1 MFLPEC
7 YSATEEA
14 EELGFP
20 LASFLGKLGG
30 DVRAG
35 IWYQGGGR
43 SMEPLSHKILH
54 CSQSLLNGLHT
65 IAELASRHSVSLSSR
80 D

>member
-1 MFLPEC
+1 MFLPKC

-20 LASFLGKLGG
+20 LPSFLGKLGG

-35 IWYQGGGR
+35 IWYLRAGR
-43 SMEPLSHKILH
+43 GEEHGTTEP
-54 CSQSLLNGLHT
+54 QNPSLL
-65 IAELASRHSVSLSSR
+65 AVPA
-80 D
+80 